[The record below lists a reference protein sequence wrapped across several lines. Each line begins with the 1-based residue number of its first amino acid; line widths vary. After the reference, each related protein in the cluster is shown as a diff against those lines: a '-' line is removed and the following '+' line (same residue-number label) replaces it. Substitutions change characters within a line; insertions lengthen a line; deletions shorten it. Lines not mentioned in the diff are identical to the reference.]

1 MSELREIVEKVFART
16 ATQPESTPPSV
27 PTITAAC
34 VRVNVEA
41 LVSKAFDDAPLDGG
55 SEILPFDRRT
65 LQALVVALI
74 TTTTALEK
82 QQASNHAM
90 VLQSMLDWGN
100 LVGGARQ

>member
-65 LQALVVALI
+65 LQALVVAILS
-74 TTTTALEK
+74 TTKALAEK
-82 QQASNHAM
+82 QQSDHEI
-90 VLQSMLDWGN
+90 VLRHLN
-100 LVGGARQ
+100 LRRNE